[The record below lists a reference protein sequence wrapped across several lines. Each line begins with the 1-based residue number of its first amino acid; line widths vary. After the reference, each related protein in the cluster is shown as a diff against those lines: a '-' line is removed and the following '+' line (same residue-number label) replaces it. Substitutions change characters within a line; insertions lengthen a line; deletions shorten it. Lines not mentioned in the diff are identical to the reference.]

1 MVMIMMVMIVI
12 MVVMVIMVLVMIMM
26 IMVVPMTMPMPMPMV
41 MAKEKGHEEVDHKA
55 KSSYSKH
62 EGATNL
68 AGGSEEAGDG
78 LKDKDASEEPYE
90 LDGDEGAKDLD
101 AEEPIGLPWCG
112 FPASRPEG
120 EEGNGKGCNVR
131 EKVGCISE
139 DG

>member
-1 MVMIMMVMIVI
+1 MIMIVMIVI
-12 MVVMVIMVLVMIMM
+12 MLVMVIMVLVMIMM
-26 IMVVPMTMPMPMPMV
+26 IMVVAMTMPMPMV
-41 MAKEKGHEEVDHKA
+41 MAKEKGHEEVDHEA

-62 EGATNL
+62 ERATNL
-68 AGGSEEAGDG
+68 AGGTEEAGDG

-90 LDGDEGAKDLD
+90 LDGDKGTKDLD

-112 FPASRPEG
+112 FPAGCPEG

-131 EKVGCISE
+131 EKVSRISE